1 MKTLL
6 SDFGGFNDGLLLLPA
21 VLMAFYAQRMFYAD
35 AYTTMPVKRKKRPE
49 KPNSVYEKFA
59 SAGPGDSQKLEDED
73 IRALTEE
80 SNLMVLDKIGF
91 LSSLFHTSCICRNDR
106 K

>member
-21 VLMAFYAQRMFYAD
+21 VLMAFYAKRMFYAD

-49 KPNSVYEKFA
+49 KPNSIHNKFA
-59 SAGPGDSQKLEDED
+59 SAVQGDSQKLEEED
-73 IRALTEE
+73 IRALAEE
-80 SNLMVLDKIGF
+80 TNLMVLDKIGF
-91 LSSLFHTSCICRNDR
+91 F
-106 K
+106 